1 VAVKDPGRL
10 FVASALRVFR
20 DPGGFSRFAS
30 LLAAIAVL
38 LGLAAC
44 SPERDVSLS
53 LSPVPFAMK
62 VPPGIAPQL
71 VTGPIEG
78 PFGEQVRQAG
88 AAAATTVY
96 YNPVGQGERVIFMT
110 AYWFPADKFDALQA
124 PDQPPL
130 FGTEVLRQD
139 GHVLSM
145 AGPVDA
151 IFAPDTPDGR
161 NLTALYGVIYL
172 PETYRANE

>member
-1 VAVKDPGRL
+1 MLER
-10 FVASALRVFR
+10 FVAFR
-20 DPGGFSRFAS
+20 TRLP
-30 LLAAIAVL
+30 LAAIVL
-38 LGLAAC
+38 LAAC
-44 SPERDVSLS
+44 SPQPPDAAVS

-62 VPPGIAPQL
+62 VPPALATRLQ
-71 VTGPIEG
+71 TGPVEG
-78 PFGEQVRQAG
+78 PFGQQVERAG
-88 AAAATTVY
+88 ALASTTLY
-96 YNPVGQGERVIFMT
+96 YRPVEQGEKVIFLT
-110 AYWFPADKFDALQA
+110 AYWFPADKFDALQS

-139 GHVLSM
+139 GNVLSV

-172 PETYRANE
+172 PETYRADN

>member
-1 VAVKDPGRL
+1 MR
-10 FVASALRVFR
+10 
-20 DPGGFSRFAS
+20 
-30 LLAAIAVL
+30 
-38 LGLAAC
+38 
-44 SPERDVSLS
+44 
-53 LSPVPFAMK
+53 

-88 AAAATTVY
+88 ALAATTVY
-96 YNPVGQGERVIFMT
+96 YNPVEQGERVIFMT
-110 AYWFPADKFDALQA
+110 AYWFPSDKFDALQA

-130 FGTEVLRQD
+130 FGTEVLRQN
-139 GHVLSM
+139 GNVLSV

-172 PETYRANE
+172 PETYRASE

>member
-1 VAVKDPGRL
+1 MCCAARHGCLL
-10 FVASALRVFR
+10 F
-20 DPGGFSRFAS
+20 
-30 LLAAIAVL
+30 AIA
-38 LGLAAC
+38 LALIGC
-44 SPERDVSLS
+44 SSERHTDLS

-62 VPPGIAPQL
+62 VPPGIAPQSAA
-71 VTGPIEG
+71 GPIEG
-78 PFGEQVRQAG
+78 SFGEEVRQAG
-88 AAAATTVY
+88 ALAATTVY
-96 YNPVGQGERVIFMT
+96 YNPVEQGERVIFMT

-130 FGTEVLRQD
+130 FGTEVLRRN
-139 GHVLSM
+139 GNVLSV

-172 PETYRANE
+172 PETYRASE

>member
-1 VAVKDPGRL
+1 MSGGI
-10 FVASALRVFR
+10 SRV
-20 DPGGFSRFAS
+20 GY
-30 LLAAIAVL
+30 AIAVMKNSTVLRTALPFVATVL
-38 LGLAAC
+38 LSACLPQPDAA
-44 SPERDVSLS
+44 VS

-62 VPPGIAPQL
+62 VPPALAPRLQ
-71 VTGPIEG
+71 TGPVDG
-78 PFGEQVRQAG
+78 PFGQEVERAG
-88 AAAATTVY
+88 AHASVTLY
-96 YNPVGQGERVIFMT
+96 YRPVEQGEKVIFLT
-110 AYWFPADKFDALQA
+110 AYWFPADKFDALQS

-139 GHVLSM
+139 GNVLSV

-172 PETYRANE
+172 PETYRADN